1 MVAEPQHLKL
11 QDCNLVVAEPKLL
24 KLLDCVLSGIA
35 GFYGVYSVYNVNFE
49 IGKLEDPSK
58 FIDYASCGDDQ

>member
-1 MVAEPQHLKL
+1 M
-11 QDCNLVVAEPKLL
+11 
-24 KLLDCVLSGIA
+24 LLDRQGQRVFVQLTGSIA
-35 GFYGVYSVYNVNFE
+35 VFYGVYSVYNVNFE

>member
-1 MVAEPQHLKL
+1 MAMTEKFQIMT
-11 QDCNLVVAEPKLL
+11 AF
-24 KLLDCVLSGIA
+24 IA
-35 GFYGVYSVYNVNFE
+35 VFYGVYSVYNVNFE

>member
-1 MVAEPQHLKL
+1 MYRTGTLPRIVPQAVWHCIVPGSPATPC
-11 QDCNLVVAEPKLL
+11 QPG
-24 KLLDCVLSGIA
+24 SIA